1 MLNKKKNNKGFTLV
15 ELLVVIAIIGI
26 LAVVAVP
33 ALFKNIEKGKVAELE
48 SDISAIRS
56 AALSYYA
63 ENSKYPK
70 TDAFSDSTLD
80 PSPEAGSQEEARNAI
95 LKEVES
101 LGFPFKGSYTLSGN
115 EPGKALLTIDLS
127 SSSVKLSKDA
137 AEKLI
142 NDLGKVLMIQ
152 VGTEEPQSIYT
163 KSGNKIDTQ
172 TGEDLPAG
180 SKTISYQT
188 ADGNL
193 ETFKALNDNNIEVSK
208 IIIELMD
215 GAN

>member
-63 ENSKYPK
+63 ENSEYPGTNPITESTTISGT
-70 TDAFSDSTLD
+70 TDTDK
-80 PSPEAGSQEEARNAI
+80 I

-101 LGFPFKGSYTLSGN
+101 LGFPFKGSYTLTGT

-127 SSSVKLSKDA
+127 SNSGVKLSEDA
-137 AEKLI
+137 AKKLV
-142 NDLGKVLMIQ
+142 NDLGKVL
-152 VGTEEPQSIYT
+152 VVETETDLYT
-163 KSGNKIDTQ
+163 ENGADITDISDEISDLDIEKVSGDLDDI
-172 TGEDLPAG
+172 TGDA
-180 SKTISYQT
+180 
-188 ADGNL
+188 
-193 ETFKALNDNNIEVSK
+193 SK

-215 GAN
+215 GSNQ